1 VLWILPLALLVAGL
15 VTLTVLANRVRRELS
30 PTVAVVDR
38 FGREH
43 RVELTK
49 ALERLRAET
58 EHTHR
63 RLSSD

>member
-1 VLWILPLALLVAGL
+1 VLWLVPLALCLAGL
-15 VTLTVLANRVRRELS
+15 ALLTILAARVLRELS

-43 RVELTK
+43 RVALTT

-58 EHTHR
+58 DETNR
-63 RLSSD
+63 RLSND

>member
-1 VLWILPLALLVAGL
+1 VLWLVPLALCLAGL
-15 VTLTVLANRVRRELS
+15 VMLTILAARVLRELS

-43 RVELTK
+43 RVALTT

-58 EHTHR
+58 DETHR
-63 RLSSD
+63 RLSND